1 MGGLDR
7 LCAAITMVW
16 GGHVWVGTAQMDQ
29 ISLSEA
35 LWQLRSELY
44 QAQTDGA
51 GQQLRFEVEKAELE
65 LEVEFRRDGNGKVK
79 VSVGALGAKGEAE
92 AGGVRGAVRRERL
105 TLTLNVLDEAL
116 GPGRRFQVERGA
128 SAGGAYTEAPDPAHG
143 AQPSDSPQ
151 PEPWDE

>member
-1 MGGLDR
+1 MGGPDR
-7 LCAAITMVW
+7 LCAAITTVW
-16 GGHVWVGTAQMDQ
+16 GGHGGVGTVRMDE

-65 LEVEFRRDGNGKVK
+65 LEVEFRRDGAGKVT

-92 AGGVRGAVRRERL
+92 AGGARGAVRRERL

-116 GPGRRFQVERGA
+116 GPGQRFRVERGVSVR
-128 SAGGAYTEAPDPAHG
+128 SAYAGAPDPAYG
-143 AQPSDSPQ
+143 SQPSEPLQ

>member
-1 MGGLDR
+1 
-7 LCAAITMVW
+7 
-16 GGHVWVGTAQMDQ
+16 MDE

-92 AGGVRGAVRRERL
+92 AGGARGAVRRERL
-105 TLTLNVLDEAL
+105 TLTLNVLDGAV
-116 GPGRRFQVERGA
+116 GPGARFQVERGA
-128 SAGGAYTEAPDPAHG
+128 PVPGAYTGTPGPAYG
-143 AQPSDSPQ
+143 AQPSELLP